1 MRFDFQTWMIIAL
14 LVCGA
19 IWLFDRL
26 ILVPRRRARVNG
38 LTSAD
43 RAVDENELEQAQKMP
58 LIVEYARTFF
68 PIILVVLVLR
78 AFIAEPFR
86 IPSGSMMPTLLPGDF
101 ILVNKYTYGV
111 RLPVTNYK
119 MIDMGEPQRGDIAV
133 FRFPKNLSLDYIKR
147 IVGLPGDKIAYRDKQ
162 IFINGEPVPQEWLG
176 RYTGPG
182 KDLPTAG
189 NSLHIEQLD
198 DVRHKILLRNSQP
211 AIDGQY
217 TVPRGHYFVMGDN
230 RDNSNDSRFWGF
242 VPEEN
247 LIGEAIM
254 IWMNWDPVHNTV
266 RWDRIGSSIE

>member
-1 MRFDFQTWMIIAL
+1 M
-14 LVCGA
+14 
-19 IWLFDRL
+19 
-26 ILVPRRRARVNG
+26 
-38 LTSAD
+38 
-43 RAVDENELEQAQKMP
+43 
-58 LIVEYARTFF
+58 IVEYARTFF

-217 TVPRGHYFVMGDN
+217 TVPRGHYFVIGDN